1 VSVRCGRD
9 EDSPCPVSISS
20 LAVLHNVINKFKLKM
35 TGASGNIGDSADFQK
50 AAAGYFQY
58 SQKYMQ
64 RVAIMKAN
72 PRKVPVTAGHDIFDI
87 NPALIFSKEKPVS
100 SLLSMLGN
108 MHDTD
113 CGLTVY
119 PFEVLYETRS
129 SAAAAFNWKK
139 ITPEQLSVFQHLL
152 RMEMQYL
159 AGCTVEWERPA
170 ATSDAEDRSEA
181 AAGQSQDTLSIIG
194 ASEPQGTAQGE

>member
-1 VSVRCGRD
+1 
-9 EDSPCPVSISS
+9 
-20 LAVLHNVINKFKLKM
+20 VINKFKLKM

-50 AAAGYFQY
+50 AAACYFQY

-72 PRKVPVTAGHDIFDI
+72 PRKVPVTAGQDIFDF
-87 NPALIFSKEKPVS
+87 NPALIFSKDKAVS
-100 SLLSMLGN
+100 SLLSTLGN
-108 MHDTD
+108 MPDTD
-113 CGLTVY
+113 CGLTMY

-129 SAAAAFNWKK
+129 SAAAALNWKK

-181 AAGQSQDTLSIIG
+181 AAGQSQDSLSIIG
-194 ASEPQGTAQGE
+194 ASEPQGRAQGA

>member
-1 VSVRCGRD
+1 
-9 EDSPCPVSISS
+9 
-20 LAVLHNVINKFKLKM
+20 M

-50 AAAGYFQY
+50 AAACYFQY

-72 PRKVPVTAGHDIFDI
+72 PRKVPVTAGQDIFDF
-87 NPALIFSKEKPVS
+87 NPALIFSKDKAVS
-100 SLLSMLGN
+100 SLLSTLGN
-108 MHDTD
+108 MPDTD
-113 CGLTVY
+113 CGLTMY

-129 SAAAAFNWKK
+129 SAAAALNWKK

-181 AAGQSQDTLSIIG
+181 AAGQSQDSLSIIG

>member
-1 VSVRCGRD
+1 
-9 EDSPCPVSISS
+9 
-20 LAVLHNVINKFKLKM
+20 M

-72 PRKVPVTAGHDIFDI
+72 PRKVPVTAGQDIFDF
-87 NPALIFSKEKPVS
+87 NPALMFSKDKPVS

-113 CGLTVY
+113 CGLTKY
-119 PFEVLYETRS
+119 PFEVLYENRS

-139 ITPEQLSVFQHLL
+139 ITFEQLSVFQHLL

-159 AGCTVEWERPA
+159 AGCTVEWEPDGRARPA
-170 ATSDAEDRSEA
+170 ANQMRRNGLKQRLANLRTVCR
-181 AAGQSQDTLSIIG
+181 LSVHP
-194 ASEPQGTAQGE
+194 SPKERPKVNRNLF